1 MKKTLIFLL
10 FLMAG
15 LIMGAVLTRVA
26 QQVSFL
32 NWLCWGDPVGFGYPE
47 AVTLNLSVIR
57 LNLGMYVELNVAR
70 LICLAAALGAD
81 LRGGRKLYGG

>member
-1 MKKTLIFLL
+1 MKKTLIFVL

-15 LIMGAVLTRVA
+15 LIMGAVLTQVA

-32 NWLCWGDPVGFGYPE
+32 NWLCWGDSVGFGYPE
-47 AVTLNLSVIR
+47 AVTLDLSVIR

-70 LICLAAALGAD
+70 LICLAAALGAY
-81 LRGGRKLYGG
+81 LRWGRKL

>member
-15 LIMGAVLTRVA
+15 LIMGAVLTKVA

-32 NWLCWGDPVGFGYPE
+32 SWLCRGESVGFGYPE

-70 LICLAAALGAD
+70 LICLAAALGAY
-81 LRGGRKLYGG
+81 LRWGRKL

>member
-32 NWLCWGDPVGFGYPE
+32 NWLCWGDSVGFGYPE

-70 LICLAAALGAD
+70 LICLAAALGAY
-81 LRGGRKLYGG
+81 LRWGRKL

>member
-1 MKKTLIFLL
+1 
-10 FLMAG
+10 MAG

-26 QQVSFL
+26 QQVGFL
-32 NWLCWGDPVGFGYPE
+32 NWLCWGDSVGFGYPE

-70 LICLAAALGAD
+70 LICLAAALGAY
-81 LRGGRKLYGG
+81 LRWGRKL

>member
-10 FLMAG
+10 FFFAG

-26 QQVSFL
+26 QQVGFL
-32 NWLCWGDPVGFGYPE
+32 NWLCWGDSVGFGYPE

-70 LICLAAALGAD
+70 LICLAAALGAY
-81 LRGGRKLYGG
+81 LRWGRKL